1 MLMGAPEGG
10 KDEIVYG
17 RTAKDTRDVVIR
29 KWKGGLQDF

>member
-17 RTAKDTRDVVIR
+17 RASKDTRDVVIR
-29 KWKGGLQDF
+29 KWKGGPQGY

>member
-1 MLMGAPEGG
+1 MLMATPEGG
-10 KDEIVYG
+10 KDEIGYG